1 LEKLSRQMSQ
11 VSVSQLFF
19 YPIKSCGGI
28 ELTRGF
34 VTPKGFHLDRHW
46 LVVDENGLFIT
57 QRQKAQLALVRPVVN
72 DDILSI
78 SIIGND
84 EFVKV
89 PISDGGETL
98 EVEVWGNKYQA
109 INDGSIA
116 SELLSD
122 HLGKKAFLV
131 HMASMQV
138 REVDTNYGKLEF
150 ADSYP
155 FLIVSEASLH
165 DLNRRIVENEGS
177 PIPINRFRPNIV
189 LTGNEP
195 YEEDSWAQI
204 TIGEIIFDLGE
215 HAVRC
220 VTTTIDQDT
229 ADRGKNPLK
238 TLSTFRRVRI
248 GSTKHG
254 VIFGQRAVHLDTGSI
269 VVGDKINLE
278 KEKDPNEY
286 SNIMNFD

>member
-1 LEKLSRQMSQ
+1 MDALFRQMEN
-11 VSVSQLFF
+11 VSVLELHY

-78 SIIGND
+78 SIKGND
-84 EFVKV
+84 EFVEV

-116 SELLSD
+116 SELLID

-138 REVDTNYGKLEF
+138 REVDTNYGRLEF

-165 DLNRRIVENEGS
+165 GFYL
-177 PIPINRFRPNIV
+177 
-189 LTGNEP
+189 L
-195 YEEDSWAQI
+195 
-204 TIGEIIFDLGE
+204 
-215 HAVRC
+215 
-220 VTTTIDQDT
+220 
-229 ADRGKNPLK
+229 
-238 TLSTFRRVRI
+238 
-248 GSTKHG
+248 
-254 VIFGQRAVHLDTGSI
+254 
-269 VVGDKINLE
+269 
-278 KEKDPNEY
+278 
-286 SNIMNFD
+286 